1 MSGQKHIRLI
11 GSPRVNPTFKAC
23 NLLRGFDGSQPNF
36 AAALWELN
44 AIANVGCRTACFAI
58 AQYQTWWTR
67 DLVKT
72 RRVVVWI
79 LVSTGI
85 VLVSTFILHKTGS
98 VPAVSKTGETVKDL
112 GDVNALRTNP
122 NLTPANAILNA
133 LAAGL
138 LGAKDFAVFQA
149 LGCSHGV
156 VIWVIII
163 DLSLLMSFRF
173 PYNFPT
179 NRVQC
184 QCLYAGSQLVLAAS
198 RVFPKRMKRVREWTG
213 RSVTQIHCA
222 TIGYFTFYCNIWHL
236 LREVHCFVC
245 INGAVIHLDW
255 EVVGGVM
262 SGHMAMSVYLF
273 IYLLSTYQPTD
284 LSTCRPIW
292 LPAFPLP
299 LVPSSDLASRASTGS
314 PLLGGNRSA
323 DWLAHSFTQYRYLYP
338 SAYLPIYLYTYLP
351 TYTYT
356 CIHIHIH
363 THISYIY
370 NMYIYIICI
379 YI

>member
-1 MSGQKHIRLI
+1 ML
-11 GSPRVNPTFKAC
+11 
-23 NLLRGFDGSQPNF
+23 
-36 AAALWELN
+36 
-44 AIANVGCRTACFAI
+44 
-58 AQYQTWWTR
+58 
-67 DLVKT
+67 
-72 RRVVVWI
+72 
-79 LVSTGI
+79 
-85 VLVSTFILHKTGS
+85 
-98 VPAVSKTGETVKDL
+98 
-112 GDVNALRTNP
+112 NALRTNP

-236 LREVHCFVC
+236 LREVPCFVC

-379 YI
+379 YIICIYIICIYIICIYII

>member
-36 AAALWELN
+36 TAALWELN

-149 LGCSHGV
+149 LGCLHGV

-163 DLSLLMSFRF
+163 DLSLLMSFRCMQA
-173 PYNFPT
+173 PN
-179 NRVQC
+179 
-184 QCLYAGSQLVLAAS
+184 LYWL

-213 RSVTQIHCA
+213 RSVK
-222 TIGYFTFYCNIWHL
+222 FT
-236 LREVHCFVC
+236 
-245 INGAVIHLDW
+245 A
-255 EVVGGVM
+255 
-262 SGHMAMSVYLF
+262 
-273 IYLLSTYQPTD
+273 Q
-284 LSTCRPIW
+284 
-292 LPAFPLP
+292 
-299 LVPSSDLASRASTGS
+299 
-314 PLLGGNRSA
+314 
-323 DWLAHSFTQYRYLYP
+323 Q
-338 SAYLPIYLYTYLP
+338 
-351 TYTYT
+351 
-356 CIHIHIH
+356 
-363 THISYIY
+363 
-370 NMYIYIICI
+370 
-379 YI
+379 

>member
-370 NMYIYIICI
+370 IICI